1 MTNERAIELLESY
14 DFEEGNP
21 ELFQAA
27 HMGAAALREE
37 LVEDKPLTPAQLRQ
51 ICGEKPVWIVREDGE
66 DRWAL
71 ARYHTSAGLQTYGCG
86 LLAWEDCGHTWSA
99 YLCPP
104 VTPERTAA
112 RST

>member
-37 LVEDKPLTPAQLRQ
+37 RRFS
-51 ICGEKPVWIVREDGE
+51 G
-66 DRWAL
+66 
-71 ARYHTSAGLQTYGCG
+71 SF
-86 LLAWEDCGHTWSA
+86 TWFM
-99 YLCPP
+99 
-104 VTPERTAA
+104 
-112 RST
+112 